1 MYTHSNYSQNNLYL
15 RKAKL
20 DWKGDQLEI
29 RSVYEHANE
38 KTLPVVHVNA
48 TRFVKSECVCFI
60 CEMSIIL
67 FLKLITIKNK

>member
-20 DWKGDQLEI
+20 DGKGDQLEI
-29 RSVYEHANE
+29 RSVYANE

-67 FLKLITIKNK
+67 FFKINNNKI